1 MDAPTK
7 RTRRDRRRAG
17 MAVAVAAIAS
27 AAAAGI
33 GGGAQAATYTT
44 RNVNA
49 IRQANGIG
57 CGETRLAAAVA
68 FQDKRIVKARCL
80 GQINRNPNKFAI
92 SSGTTGPTVFV
103 ATKFFNPSTSKW
115 RIAVTRRSP

>member
-1 MDAPTK
+1 
-7 RTRRDRRRAG
+7 
-17 MAVAVAAIAS
+17 MAVAVTAI
-27 AAAAGI
+27 AAAGI
-33 GGGAQAATYTT
+33 GGGAQAATLTT

-68 FQDKRIVKARCL
+68 FQDKSIVKARCV
-80 GQINRNPNKFAI
+80 GQLNKNPNKFVIAL
-92 SSGTTGPTVFV
+92 GTTGPTVFV
-103 ATKFFNPSTSKW
+103 ATKFWNASTSKW